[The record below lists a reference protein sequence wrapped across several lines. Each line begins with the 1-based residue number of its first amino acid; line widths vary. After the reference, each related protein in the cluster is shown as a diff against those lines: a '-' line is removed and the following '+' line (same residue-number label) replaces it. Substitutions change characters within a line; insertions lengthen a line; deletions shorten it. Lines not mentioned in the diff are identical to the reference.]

1 MRDFRESK
9 LVAEKNQK
17 WSGRPLHNINKK
29 AISHSQHSS
38 QHRSVHVRCV
48 RAGSLI
54 LVSPY
59 SSCGVVCPAGCIQS
73 HMPFRLCSLA
83 QLPVLPPTQWCAMV
97 DAVLHSLSHASQL
110 ACGASRELSLS
121 NLCSVWSLSLSLS
134 SLSVCISPCD
144 TPLCAPG
151 HVAHEHKSKLMT
163 EEAVPW
169 STCIA
174 VQLSIL
180 LSVEQEHNCSF
191 SQSTQQVAIEAR
203 DQTARLAVTNEH

>member
-1 MRDFRESK
+1 MPEYNCITRFTVLAVQYLRRDGITVPLIQCSPFTGMRDFRESK

-17 WSGRPLHNINKK
+17 WSGRPLHNRNKK
-29 AISHSQHSS
+29 AISNSQHSG

-59 SSCGVVCPAGCIQS
+59 SSCGVVCPAVCIQS

-110 ACGASRELSLS
+110 ACGAFRELSLS

-134 SLSVCISPCD
+134 LLSLCIS
-144 TPLCAPG
+144 L
-151 HVAHEHKSKLMT
+151 HVTHICVLQATLPT
-163 EEAVPW
+163 
-169 STCIA
+169 ST
-174 VQLSIL
+174 
-180 LSVEQEHNCSF
+180 N
-191 SQSTQQVAIEAR
+191 QSS
-203 DQTARLAVTNEH
+203 